1 MQISS
6 YETCNES
13 EMNLF
18 INAVHVVFVACSSAI
33 WGKNLLEDDSKPLSR
48 VMVTPYALTIPR
60 DRPNQ

>member
-33 WGKNLLEDDSKPLSR
+33 WGEKS
-48 VMVTPYALTIPR
+48 IGG
-60 DRPNQ
+60 